1 MDIADILN
9 QLKEQRDAINTAIT
23 ALDGARRPNGRR
35 RSLSPKPQQARRP
48 RRKLGAAAKKRLS
61 VAAKARWAM
70 AKKAGR
76 NAL

>member
-1 MDIADILN
+1 MDITDILN

-23 ALDGARRPNGRR
+23 ALDGAKRPNGRR
-35 RSLSPKPQQARRP
+35 RSLSSKPQTRRL
-48 RRKLGAAAKKRLS
+48 RRRLSAAVKKRLS
-61 VAAKARWAM
+61 AAAKARWAK